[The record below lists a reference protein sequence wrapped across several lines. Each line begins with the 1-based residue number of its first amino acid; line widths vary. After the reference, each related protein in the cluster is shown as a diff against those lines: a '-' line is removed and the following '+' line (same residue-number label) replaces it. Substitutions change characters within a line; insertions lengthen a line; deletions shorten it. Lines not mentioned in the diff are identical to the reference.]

1 MQVNGDQIL
10 AKALQEVMRLE
21 EINIKQSVVID
32 QYEKELADLKIE
44 NNKLQK
50 KEVNANEPKS
60 TDAANGQ
67 KS

>member
-1 MQVNGDQIL
+1 MQINGDQIL

-21 EINIKQSVVID
+21 EINIKQAVVID
-32 QYEKELADLKIE
+32 QYEKEIADLKIE

-50 KEVNANEPKS
+50 KEVNSNESKS
-60 TDAANGQ
+60 TNTANGQ

>member
-10 AKALQEVMRLE
+10 TKALQEVMRLE
-21 EINIKQSVVID
+21 EINIKQAVVID

-60 TDAANGQ
+60 TNTANGQ

>member
-1 MQVNGDQIL
+1 MQINGDQIL

-21 EINIKQSVVID
+21 EINIKQAVVID
-32 QYEKELADLKIE
+32 QYEKEIADLKIE

-50 KEVNANEPKS
+50 QEVNSNESKS
-60 TDAANGQ
+60 TNTANGQ